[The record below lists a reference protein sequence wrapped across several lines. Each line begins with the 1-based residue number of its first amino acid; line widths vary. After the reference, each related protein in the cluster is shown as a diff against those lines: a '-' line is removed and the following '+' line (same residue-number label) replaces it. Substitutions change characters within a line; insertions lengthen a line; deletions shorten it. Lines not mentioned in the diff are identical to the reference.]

1 MPVKIT
7 RMVESDIE
15 GAIDCIQKAFAQD
28 PYFAW
33 VFSENVR
40 IYTICLFTISNYTTH
55 TSSLDSVWSVSNIN
69 CHAKKFSP
77 ARNRVSL
84 GIRCRWGL
92 EHALF
97 YVAKDPSSST
107 PSRVLG
113 VACWLPPTNASA
125 SQSWKSWFGDW
136 SLWFNQLWMN
146 SVYGRGGLNV
156 RRYYIWFVCPKKWL
170 CDVLIVS
177 DHRTCR
183 KAAQSDAQRQLWT
196 DDQGYYFCNIVTVLP
211 EAQGMGIGKELFGVV
226 MRQADA
232 EGRKCYL
239 ESSRAEPNMA
249 IYRKMGFELAKEM
262 KCDDQG
268 TAITLYCMMREPR
281 SD

>member
-1 MPVKIT
+1 MPIEIA
-7 RMVESDIE
+7 RMVEADID
-15 GAIDCIQKAFAQD
+15 GAIDCIQKAFAED

-33 VFSENVR
+33 VFPEN
-40 IYTICLFTISNYTTH
+40 
-55 TSSLDSVWSVSNIN
+55 
-69 CHAKKFSP
+69 FSP

-97 YVAKDPSSST
+97 YVAKDPESST

-113 VACWLPPTNASA
+113 VACWLPPSNASA
-125 SQSWKSWFGDW
+125 PQSWKSWFGDW

-156 RRYYIWFVCPKKWL
+156 RRYYIWFVYPRMVVYCLAGSNHP
-170 CDVLIVS
+170 
-177 DHRTCR
+177 TCR
-183 KAAQSDAQRQLWT
+183 KAAQSDAQRQLWV

-226 MRQADA
+226 MRRADA

-268 TAITLYCMMREPR
+268 TAITLYCMMRDPR
-281 SD
+281 SE

>member
-1 MPVKIT
+1 MPVEIT
-7 RMVESDIE
+7 RMIGSDID
-15 GAIDCIQKAFAQD
+15 GAVDCIQKAFAED

-33 VFSENVR
+33 VFTES
-40 IYTICLFTISNYTTH
+40 
-55 TSSLDSVWSVSNIN
+55 
-69 CHAKKFSP
+69 FSP

-107 PSRVLG
+107 PARVLG
-113 VACWLPPTNASA
+113 VACWLPPTNSSA
-125 SQSWKSWFGDW
+125 PQTWKSWFGDW
-136 SLWFNQLWMN
+136 SLWLNQVWMN

-156 RRYYIWFVCPKKWL
+156 RRYYIW
-170 CDVLIVS
+170 
-177 DHRTCR
+177 

-211 EAQGMGIGKELFGVV
+211 ECQGLGIGKGLFEIV
-226 MRQADA
+226 MRRADA

-249 IYRKMGFELAKEM
+249 IYQKMGFELAKEM
-262 KCDDQG
+262 VCDDQG
-268 TAITLYCMMREPR
+268 TAITLYCMMRDPKPK
-281 SD
+281 

>member
-1 MPVKIT
+1 MIVSCWT
-7 RMVESDIE
+7 
-15 GAIDCIQKAFAQD
+15 
-28 PYFAW
+28 
-33 VFSENVR
+33 
-40 IYTICLFTISNYTTH
+40 
-55 TSSLDSVWSVSNIN
+55 VSN
-69 CHAKKFSP
+69 
-77 ARNRVSL
+77 
-84 GIRCRWGL
+84 
-92 EHALF
+92 
-97 YVAKDPSSST
+97 
-107 PSRVLG
+107 
-113 VACWLPPTNASA
+113 
-125 SQSWKSWFGDW
+125 
-136 SLWFNQLWMN
+136 
-146 SVYGRGGLNV
+146 
-156 RRYYIWFVCPKKWL
+156 
-170 CDVLIVS
+170 
-177 DHRTCR
+177 HRTCR

-249 IYRKMGFELAKEM
+249 IYRKLGFELAKEM

>member
-1 MPVKIT
+1 MPVEIT
-7 RMVESDIE
+7 RMVENDID
-15 GAIDCIQKAFAQD
+15 GAVDCIQKAFAED

-33 VFSENVR
+33 VFPK
-40 IYTICLFTISNYTTH
+40 
-55 TSSLDSVWSVSNIN
+55 D
-69 CHAKKFSP
+69 FSP

-84 GIRCRWGL
+84 GIRCRWGF

-107 PSRVLG
+107 PSRILG
-113 VACWLPPTNASA
+113 VACWLAPTDPSTP
-125 SQSWKSWFGDW
+125 QSWKSWFGDW

-146 SVYGRGGLNV
+146 SVYGRGGLSTT
-156 RRYYIWFVCPKKWL
+156 RYYIW
-170 CDVLIVS
+170 
-177 DHRTCR
+177 
-183 KAAQSDAQRQLWT
+183 KAAQSDAQRQLWI
-196 DDQGYYFCNIVTVLP
+196 DDRGYYFCNIVTVLP

-226 MRQADA
+226 MRQADV

-268 TAITLYCMMREPR
+268 DAITLYCMMRDPR
-281 SD
+281 PE